1 MATPVRRYLAEI
13 TVKQGRCNV
22 NVNVNDTLVQAG
34 HAKYV
39 AY

>member
-22 NVNVNDTLVQAG
+22 NVNDTLVQAG

>member
-13 TVKQGRCNV
+13 TVKQGRRNV
-22 NVNVNDTLVQAG
+22 NANDVLVQAG